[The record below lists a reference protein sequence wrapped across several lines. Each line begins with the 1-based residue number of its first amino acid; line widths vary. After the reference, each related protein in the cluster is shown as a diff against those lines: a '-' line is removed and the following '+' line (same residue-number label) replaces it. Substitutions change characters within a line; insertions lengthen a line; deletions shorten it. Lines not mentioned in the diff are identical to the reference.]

1 MMQVG
6 QSFNLPLGKK
16 INMKIQQVF
25 TNNHTQLKSYL
36 PPFLI
41 RSIRIATKQ
50 DLTVVHAD
58 SEYPDQNA
66 RMHR

>member
-1 MMQVG
+1 
-6 QSFNLPLGKK
+6 
-16 INMKIQQVF
+16 MKIQQVF